1 MLLRECEWVVYS
13 KKPFGSAQR
22 VLDYL
27 GRYTH
32 RVAISNNRLISMDQE
47 QITFR
52 WKNYRQH
59 NKHKLITLTPTE
71 FIRRF
76 LVHVLPRGF
85 QRIRHFGFLGN
96 RYRQTKL
103 ALCRDLLAMTPS
115 PAVPPARV
123 DYRDRYEQ
131 LTGKSLRVC
140 PVCAQGHMVRVET
153 LPARGRAQRP
163 VWDSS

>member
-1 MLLRECEWVVYS
+1 H
-13 KKPFGSAQR
+13 R

-32 RVAISNNRLISMDQE
+32 RVAISNNRLLSMDDK

-52 WKNYRQH
+52 WKDYRQH
-59 NKHKLITLTPTE
+59 HKQKQMTLTPVE

-76 LVHVLPRGF
+76 LLHVLPSGF

-103 ALCRDLLAMTPS
+103 ALCRRLLALPQLVPVTPT
-115 PAVPPARV
+115 RV

-131 LTGKSLRVC
+131 LTGTSLRAC
-140 PVCAQGHMVRVET
+140 PVCHHGEMIRVET
-153 LPARGRAQRP
+153 LPACPIKHGP
-163 VWDSS
+163 GWDSS